1 MDLYKAFLDYAT
13 SGVQY
18 NSEIDT
24 LERFFFIVVWGIG
37 AKDMPKHSSGDM
49 KRTLREIYLREV
61 QNDKLLGRTDFLDK
75 ITAFIELEDIKLKGV
90 TE

>member
-37 AKDMPKHSSGDM
+37 AKDIPKHSSGDM

-75 ITAFIELEDIKLKGV
+75 ITAFIELEDIKLK
-90 TE
+90 EAKK

>member
-13 SGVQY
+13 SGVEY

-37 AKDMPKHSSGDM
+37 AKDMPKHKIGRASC
-49 KRTLREIYLREV
+49 RERVCLYV
-61 QNDKLLGRTDFLDK
+61 
-75 ITAFIELEDIKLKGV
+75 
-90 TE
+90 

>member
-13 SGVQY
+13 SGAKY

-24 LERFFFIVVWGIG
+24 LERFFFIMVWGIG
-37 AKDMPKHSSGDM
+37 AKDIPKHSSGDM

>member
-13 SGVQY
+13 SGVKF

-75 ITAFIELEDIKLKGV
+75 ITAFIELEDIKIKGV

>member
-1 MDLYKAFLDYAT
+1 
-13 SGVQY
+13 
-18 NSEIDT
+18 
-24 LERFFFIVVWGIG
+24 
-37 AKDMPKHSSGDM
+37 M

>member
-1 MDLYKAFLDYAT
+1 MDLYKSFLDYAT
-13 SGVQY
+13 NGVQY

-24 LERFFFIVVWGIG
+24 LERFFFIVVWGIS

-61 QNDKLLGRTDFLDK
+61 QNDKLLGRTNFLDK
-75 ITAFIELEDIKLKGV
+75 ITAFVELEDIKLKGV